1 LSKIS
6 KHKHKFTKDLKKKY
20 TCFQTGCNEFEVEDV
35 MCIPEAF
42 ISIASEGSLYLEA
55 HLETKCTRNLLR

>member
-6 KHKHKFTKDLKKKY
+6 KHKHKFAKDLKNKY
-20 TCFQTGCNEFEVEDV
+20 TCFQKCCNEFEAEGV

-42 ISIASEGSLYLEA
+42 ISVASEGSLYLEA
-55 HLETKCTRNLLR
+55 HLETKRTRNVLR

>member
-20 TCFQTGCNEFEVEDV
+20 TCFLKGCNEFEAEGV
-35 MCIPEAF
+35 MYMPEAF
-42 ISIASEGSLYLEA
+42 ISVASEGSLYLEA
-55 HLETKCTRNLLR
+55 HLETKRTRNVLK